1 MATVGCNRHRAPGA
15 MRRGA
20 GRTRQRGSMAV
31 AMLLMLLALI
41 SILGLVE
48 VGYLYWGKRD
58 TQKIAD
64 LAALAGAQRLQ
75 TCAANNA
82 DNAAARGNAAVDNQ
96 FTGTLA
102 IQCGHWDPAKPG
114 DDPAHPDQHFVTGD
128 STGTINAVRVTANL
142 PMTPFFGFAKFSGV
156 SSTAI
161 AANGGEPIAAF
172 SVGSS
177 TADISG
183 NAALN
188 QMLNSALG
196 TSLGL
201 QLLSYQ
207 GITNAEVSLLD
218 IIKQLPVDMGTIDSV
233 LNAPIKVGD
242 FLNAYVQAL
251 SRSPQ
256 AATIDLSF
264 VQNQVALIE
273 AQLGNLPINL
283 GSVLN
288 VNANT
293 IDPTTALNT
302 QVNALDILNA
312 VLLAA
317 DSKNAVALPLS
328 TVQVPGV
335 ADVKVGASIVE
346 PPQIAIG
353 GVGATAHTAQIR
365 LSLSASVLTNP
376 LTGNQSLLSIPLY
389 LEVAPTDA
397 TITNI
402 ECAVPDG
409 NGGTVDNVTI
419 EARPGVLN
427 AFLGKLDTNAIANTS
442 QSWSSMVADGSM
454 VPLVNVNLLGIPVA
468 TLDASSNVSVAAS
481 PGWKHTF
488 SVDPAV
494 PIAQQDGMSWPPA
507 GTVQPPELGNVIIS
521 LLTSTDLKTGISLL
535 GSNVPSQ
542 IVSGLLSG
550 LLSTLTGTLR
560 PLLVPLFNALDTA
573 LVSPL
578 LNVLG
583 VSVGTATVRMMSV
596 PPGNCAVEARL
607 VY

>member
-1 MATVGCNRHRAPGA
+1 MATGGDDGRHRSAGGA
-15 MRRGA
+15 ATRANGGPA
-20 GRTRQRGSMAV
+20 RQRGSMAV
-31 AMLLMLLALI
+31 AMLLMMLALI

-82 DNAAARGNAAVDNQ
+82 DNAAARGNAATDNG
-96 FTGTLA
+96 FAGTLA
-102 IQCGHWDPAKPG
+102 IQCGHWDPTQAG
-114 DDPAHPDQHFVTGD
+114 DDPAHPDQHFVAGTGA
-128 STGTINAVRVTANL
+128 GALNAVRVTATL
-142 PMTPFFGFAKFSGV
+142 PLVPFFGFAKFSGV
-156 SSTAI
+156 ASTAI
-161 AANGGEPIAAF
+161 AANNGEPIAAF

-183 NAALN
+183 NGPL
-188 QMLNSALG
+188 MSVLNSALG

-201 QLLSYQ
+201 QLLSYN
-207 GITNAEVSLLD
+207 GIANAYVSLLD
-218 IIKQLPVDMGTIDSV
+218 IVKQLPVDAGTINGV
-233 LNAPIKVGD
+233 LNAPITVGN
-242 FLNAYVQAL
+242 FLDAYVQAL

-256 AATIDLSF
+256 AATIDLAF
-264 VQNQVALIE
+264 VQKQVAAIE
-273 AQLGNLPINL
+273 AQLGDIPINL

-293 IDPTTALNT
+293 VDPTAALNT

-317 DSKNAVALPLS
+317 DSKNAVALPLA
-328 TVQVPGV
+328 TVTVPGV
-335 ADVKVGASIVE
+335 ANISVGASVVE

-353 GVGATAHTAQIR
+353 GVGTTAHTAQIR
-365 LSLSASVLTNP
+365 LSLSVSALNNP

-397 TITNI
+397 TITGIDCGVPGANGTPMDNI
-402 ECAVPDG
+402 
-409 NGGTVDNVTI
+409 TI
-419 EARPGVLN
+419 ETKPGVLN
-427 AFLGKLDTNAIANTS
+427 AFLGNLGANAIANTS
-442 QSWSSMVADGSM
+442 QSWPTLIATGSM
-454 VPLVNVNLLGIPVA
+454 APLVNVNLLGIPVA
-468 TLDASSNVSVAAS
+468 SLNASAS
-481 PGWKHTF
+481 AQVTAIPGWSHTF

-494 PIAQQDGMSWPPA
+494 PVADQSGMSWPPA
-507 GTVQPPELGNVIIS
+507 GTVQPPQLGNVIGS
-521 LLTSTDLKTGISLL
+521 LLTSTNLKTGITLL
-535 GSNVPSQ
+535 G
-542 IVSGLLSG
+542 GLGGINLG
-550 LLSTLTGTLR
+550 
-560 PLLVPLFNALDTA
+560 PLLAGLTTTLQPVLTPLFNALDTA

-583 VSVGTATVRMMSV
+583 VSVGTATVHMVSV
-596 PPGNCAVEARL
+596 PPGNCEVGRQL

>member
-1 MATVGCNRHRAPGA
+1 MATGGCDRRRTPGA
-15 MRRGA
+15 LRHGT
-20 GRTRQRGSMAV
+20 GRFGQRGSMAV

-64 LAALAGAQRLQ
+64 LAALAGAQRLT
-75 TCAANNA
+75 TCAADNA
-82 DNAAARGNAAVDNQ
+82 DNTAARGNAATDNG
-96 FTGTLA
+96 FAGTLA
-102 IQCGHWDPAKPG
+102 IQCGHWDPTQAG
-114 DDPAHPDQHFVTGD
+114 DDPAHPDQHFVAGNGTGAV
-128 STGTINAVRVTANL
+128 NAVRVTANL

-156 SSTAI
+156 GSTAV
-161 AANGGEPIAAF
+161 AVNGGGPIAAF
-172 SVGSS
+172 SAGSS

-188 QMLNSALG
+188 QMLDSALG

-201 QLLSYQ
+201 QLLSYN
-207 GITNAEVSLLD
+207 GISNAEVSLLD
-218 IIKQLPVDMGTIDSV
+218 IVKQLPVDMGTVDGV
-233 LNAPIKVGD
+233 LNAPITVEG
-242 FLNAYVQAL
+242 FLDAYVQAL

-256 AATIDLSF
+256 AASIDLSF
-264 VQNQVALIE
+264 VQQQVALIE
-273 AQLGNLPINL
+273 GKLGDLPIDL

-293 IDPTTALNT
+293 IDPTVALNT

-328 TVQVPGV
+328 TVTVPGV
-335 ADVKVGASIVE
+335 ASVSVDASIVE

-365 LSLSASVLTNP
+365 LSLNVSALNNP

-397 TITNI
+397 TITSI
-402 ECAVPDG
+402 ECGVPDG
-409 NGGTVDNVTI
+409 NGGTVDNITI
-419 EARPGVLN
+419 ETKPGLLN
-427 AFLGKLDTNAIANTS
+427 AFLGNLGTNAMANTS
-442 QSWSSMVADGSM
+442 QSWSSMIAGGSM
-454 VPLVNVNLLGIPVA
+454 APLVNVNLLGIPVA
-468 TLDASSNVSVAAS
+468 TLNASSSVSVTAN
-481 PGWKHTF
+481 PGWSHTF
-488 SVDPAV
+488 SVDPTV

-507 GTVQPPELGNVIIS
+507 GTVQPPQLGNVIGS
-521 LLTSTDLKTGISLL
+521 LLTSTSLKTGTTLL
-535 GSNVPSQ
+535 G
-542 IVSGLLSG
+542 LLG
-550 LLSTLTGTLR
+550 GIDLG
-560 PLLVPLFNALDTA
+560 PLLNGLAMTLQPVLTPLFNTLDTT

-578 LNVLG
+578 LNTLG

-596 PPGNCAVEARL
+596 PPGNCAPEAQL